1 MGCRSS
7 DHMVLQ
13 REKPVAVWG
22 TADPDATAQA
32 AIRLGTNGCFQVW
45 TKAGNGGQG
54 TGNGWVDVAAK
65 GAVAIAGVC
74 NGDPMDYDSLHGD
87 SIKAFRGLAQVI
99 LRGAAGELR
108 VSSRE
113 TGDRRLSIE

>member
-1 MGCRSS
+1 MFVKIR
-7 DHMVLQ
+7 
-13 REKPVAVWG
+13 AV
-22 TADPDATAQA
+22 DAGRAT
-32 AIRLGTNGCFQVW
+32 GTNFNDRLAFV
-45 TKAGNGGQG
+45 
-54 TGNGWVDVAAK
+54 AK

-99 LRGAAGELR
+99 LRGATGELR
-108 VSSRE
+108 VSSSE